1 MPRVPAQKVFRLQH
15 EQRWYEFYGSVLFVF
30 YVVLCVFLYLV
41 CKLVFI
47 VVCDE
52 VSNFFA
58 RNLDMFFISAVQH
71 ERGPRKPKISKVSV

>member
-1 MPRVPAQKVFRLQH
+1 MNKDGMNFMGVFC
-15 EQRWYEFYGSVLFVF
+15 
-30 YVVLCVFLYLV
+30 VVLCVFLYLV

-52 VSNFFA
+52 MSNFFA